1 MLALVSQV
9 FEMQILNKWPPG
21 PQHESP
27 ARVYFIIII
36 FFFLHFGKT
45 KHPLLF
51 IETVTLLTSATRGK
65 QFKVQ

>member
-36 FFFLHFGKT
+36 FFFFAFWENKT
-45 KHPLLF
+45 S
-51 IETVTLLTSATRGK
+51 TAVY
-65 QFKVQ
+65 

>member
-36 FFFLHFGKT
+36 FFFCIL
-45 KHPLLF
+45 
-51 IETVTLLTSATRGK
+51 GK
-65 QFKVQ
+65 QNIHCCLLRL